1 MFVLSLLLVCTV
13 MTFDFSLDYFQ
24 MFGLQRNFRV
34 SVSDLEATYRSLQ
47 SQYHPDRAASLSDAE
62 KRLALQ
68 AATQVN
74 AAFQT
79 LKSPVARARYLLS
92 LSGVDTQEETNTAMP
107 TDFLMQQ
114 MEWRESIA
122 EARAGKQVDSLE
134 ALSRELASEAAALVT
149 MLAGL
154 IDDKQDYERAA
165 QAVRKLRFM
174 EKLEH
179 EVSDAIDAMLD

>member
-1 MFVLSLLLVCTV
+1 MA
-13 MTFDFSLDYFQ
+13 FDFSLDYFQ
-24 MFGLQRNFRV
+24 LFGLQRNFRV
-34 SVSDLEATYRSLQ
+34 SLSDLEATYRELQ
-47 SQYHPDRAASLSDAE
+47 SQYHPDRAASGSDAE
-62 KRLALQ
+62 KRVSLQ

-79 LKSPVARARYLLS
+79 LKSPIGRARYLLS
-92 LSGVDTQEETNTAMP
+92 LAGVDTQEETNTAMP

-122 EARAGKQVDSLE
+122 EARSSKQVSALE
-134 ALSRELASEAAALVT
+134 TLHRELTTEASSLVT

-165 QAVRKLRFM
+165 QVVRKLRFM
-174 EKLEH
+174 EKLDH
-179 EVSDAIDAMLD
+179 EVSDAIDALLD